1 MKTILAFVIAI
12 LLSSSCS
19 FAEYIKYINGVYS
32 GSYSFVDVM
41 VTIEGNKI
49 ANIEIMRHGGGGRRY
64 EEMVIPLIDKI
75 ILNQATGI
83 DAVTGATVSSENLL
97 KAVDMALSQAVQK

>member
-12 LLSSSCS
+12 LLYSSCS
-19 FAEYIKYINGVYS
+19 FADDTKYIDGVYS
-32 GSYSFVDVM
+32 GSHSFVDVM

-64 EEMVIPLIDKI
+64 EEMIIPLIDKI
-75 ILNQATGI
+75 MLNQSTRI

-97 KAVDMALSQAVQK
+97 KAVDMALNQAVQD

>member
-1 MKTILAFVIAI
+1 MKTILAFAIAI

-19 FAEYIKYINGVYS
+19 FADSVQYIDGIYS
-32 GSYSFVDVM
+32 GSHSFVDVM
-41 VTIEGNKI
+41 VTIEDNKI

-64 EEMVIPLIDKI
+64 EEMILPLKDKI
-75 ILNQATGI
+75 ILNQSTRI

-97 KAVDMALSQAVQK
+97 KAVDMALSQAIQK